1 MCMSNLWKD
10 TQESN
15 SLALCGRVISRG
27 EGRFYVPFFKL
38 NFKLRFI
45 NIFFKINNF
54 ENYCEGKL
62 LSLRNVYSI
71 KTDEPLLNVN
81 YVPGTINVP
90 EGMCC
95 TISSFPWSPESLE
108 KNLMDQSH

>member
-45 NIFFKINNF
+45 NIFFQINNF

-81 YVPGTINVP
+81 YVPV
-90 EGMCC
+90 
-95 TISSFPWSPESLE
+95 L
-108 KNLMDQSH
+108 LMFQKECAAPFLPFLGVQKS